1 MVLTE
6 KIAPWPKRG
15 PDIEFGAAAAPQLAI
30 VVHTEEE
37 FDWGAPF
44 DRSADTVSHVT
55 ELAAFQTAAHAQG
68 FAPHYS
74 CGYPIARDPDAAA
87 FFKPL
92 FAAGEASLGT
102 HLHPWVCPPFE
113 EDVINKN
120 SFPGNLPP
128 ALEEA
133 KLNALTQQLEETF
146 SIRPTAYLAGR
157 YGYGP
162 GTSAALS
169 KLGYKVDFSVAPG
182 WDYRR
187 YDGPN
192 WRDHSAMAFFNAD
205 HPKLLH
211 VPHSGGHVGFLCK
224 AGLRQLK
231 LSEDGAANALKLPSI
246 AARLGAVRQ
255 ARITIEGTALAD
267 MKALARALFDG
278 GVRLFTLSFHSP
290 SAGIGWTP
298 YAKTG
303 ADRDALLEKMCAFL
317 AFFVAELGG
326 APGSP
331 DSFYAAASAAQTQR
345 AERAA

>member
-6 KIAPWPKRG
+6 KIAHWPKRG
-15 PDIEFGAAAAPQLAI
+15 PDICFDASTAPQLAI

-37 FDWGAPF
+37 FDWNAPF
-44 DRSADTVSHVT
+44 DRAANTVRHVP
-55 ELAAFQTAAHAQG
+55 ELYAFQSTAMEQG

-92 FAAGEASLGT
+92 FAAGEASLGA

-113 EDVINKN
+113 ELVTNKN
-120 SFPGNLPP
+120 SFPGNLPA

-133 KLNALTQQLEETF
+133 KLAALTQQLEETF
-146 SIRPTAYLAGR
+146 GIRPNAYLAGR

-169 KLGYKVDFSVAPG
+169 NLGYTLDFSVAPG
-182 WDYRR
+182 WDYQRNE
-187 YDGPN
+187 GPN

-205 HPKLLH
+205 YPKLLH
-211 VPHSGGHVGFLCK
+211 VPHSGGHVGFLCR
-224 AGLRQLK
+224 AGMRQLK
-231 LSEDGAANALKLPSI
+231 LPEAGAAAALKLPSI

-255 ARITIEGTALAD
+255 ARITIEGMELSD
-267 MKALARALFDG
+267 MKALARALFAG

-290 SAGIGWTP
+290 SAGVGWTP
-298 YAKTG
+298 YARTS
-303 ADRDALLEKMCAFL
+303 ADRDALLEKMRAFL
-317 AFFVAELGG
+317 RFFVSDLHGV
-326 APGSP
+326 PGSP
-331 DSFYAAASAAQTQR
+331 DSFYAAALAAQS
-345 AERAA
+345 ALN